1 MNALGVFV
9 LSLREVAHALLCLLR
24 GVAVCAVLG
33 LPWLAQAVFE
43 LCVDPWLAARRAG
56 QVECVQV
63 QEVVR

>member
-1 MNALGVFV
+1 MNALGAVVFSVRELVHV
-9 LSLREVAHALLCLLR
+9 LMCLLR